1 MAGRLTCKR
10 LTVAEIQVP
19 DAVAP
24 NATSP
29 LVDPTPAPID
39 AGFDDGPIF
48 IEPDPIFIEP
58 DEPPDDFWHEQ
69 PPANGWGDD
78 DESLVEPTPKPI
90 TPPVGD
96 DVITTNIPQV
106 IGIETNYP
114 PEPSPTIPPV
124 EAQPTD
130 APGAPQPGAPQPG
143 NPGTQITPGQSPD
156 QVRPTIS
163 PTVLQ
168 PSNPGATPGQDQ
180 DQDQG
185 QGQDQNPKP
194 NPNQNHNQNQNQN
207 PSQNQNQNQ
216 NHNQNQNEN
225 HSQNQNQNQ
234 NQNGGRP
241 EQKPHGPHAPEISN
255 PDTKPSVP
263 SNQGQGQPGE
273 LGAGKPLEE
282 TVSTPKEAPVN
293 SLLNDIITR
302 IGKAQ
307 PASQPTPPAPNTRS
321 ATENDAQPQPS
332 FATNV
337 GPVQGSDPTQAP
349 QTPGATPAQPTLAA
363 GDIITLESTTLTLS
377 PGLSTT
383 VGAGT
388 QATFLG
394 IATNSAGQTLITVS
408 SSGTAVTATVTNAP
422 ATVTRPKTGFD
433 ASITAFAGPA
443 RPTAGR
449 GDVVATTSSRG
460 AAGGG
465 VRVDGWAG
473 VLAGVVG
480 VLYVL

>member
-1 MAGRLTCKR
+1 MLAMAGRLTQK
-10 LTVAEIQVP
+10 LTVADIQVS

-48 IEPDPIFIEP
+48 VEPDPVFIEP
-58 DEPPDDFWHEQ
+58 DQPPDDFWHEQ

-78 DESLVEPTPKPI
+78 EGSLVEPTPKPI

-114 PEPSPTIPPV
+114 PEPSQTIPPV

-130 APGAPQPGAPQPG
+130 APGRPQPG
-143 NPGTQITPGQSPD
+143 NPGTQITPGQNPD
-156 QVRPTIS
+156 QVRPTGI
-163 PTVLQ
+163 PTTLQ
-168 PSNPGATPGQDQ
+168 PGNPGATPGQDQ
-180 DQDQG
+180 DQGQG
-185 QGQDQNPKP
+185 QGQNQSPNPKP
-194 NPNQNHNQNQNQN
+194 SQNHNQNQNQN
-207 PSQNQNQNQ
+207 QNQD
-216 NHNQNQNEN
+216 
-225 HSQNQNQNQ
+225 
-234 NQNGGRP
+234 GGRP
-241 EQKPHGPHAPEISN
+241 DQKPHGPYVPEISN
-255 PDTKPSVP
+255 PDIKPSAP
-263 SNQGQGQPGE
+263 SNQHQKQPGE

-282 TVSTPKEAPVN
+282 SVSTPKETPVN

-307 PASQPTPPAPNTRS
+307 PASQPTPPARNTRS
-321 ATENDAQPQPS
+321 ATENDAQPQLS
-332 FATNV
+332 FATGV
-337 GPVQGSDPTQAP
+337 GLVQGSDPTQAP
-349 QTPGATPAQPTLAA
+349 QTPSAASAQPTLAT
-363 GDIITLESTTLTLS
+363 GGIITLESTTLTLS

-422 ATVTRPKTGFD
+422 ATVTRPKTTFD
-433 ASITAFAGPA
+433 PSITAFATPV
-443 RPTAGR
+443 RPT
-449 GDVVATTSSRG
+449 SSIG
-460 AAGGG
+460 AAGED
-465 VRVDGWAG
+465 VRVDGWTG